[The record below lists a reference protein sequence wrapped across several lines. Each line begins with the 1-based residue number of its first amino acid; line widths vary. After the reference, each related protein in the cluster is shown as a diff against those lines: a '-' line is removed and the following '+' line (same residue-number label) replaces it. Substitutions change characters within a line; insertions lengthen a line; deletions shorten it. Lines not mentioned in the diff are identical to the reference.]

1 MQKYRDTFMDKLKFS
16 GSQRCYAYSIVICC
30 PRNHVSKNQ
39 MNMIITTKI
48 VAKKVK
54 NKHVWKRV
62 SDNDYGVAMLTKS
75 YLTVAVI
82 SMPSFKS
89 REKLWYA
96 F

>member
-1 MQKYRDTFMDKLKFS
+1 METLKFS

-48 VAKKVK
+48 VAKKVN
-54 NKHVWKRV
+54 NKHVWNKV
-62 SDNDYGVAMLTKS
+62 SNHDYRVAMLTKS
-75 YLTVAVI
+75 YLTNTVI